1 MSKQSQLRSVFS
13 ALRVVATNNGIP
25 ASSRGKYVRR
35 YVASL
40 PAMLRTPPSNE
51 TRTTHFLG
59 GNEFRFT
66 GAHSN
71 LVLDHINSHLL
82 DYAPYHENAKVVLD
96 VGASFGTFALMVS
109 QLTPDAT
116 VYAFEPSYESFELLK
131 TNVASVK
138 NIHAINQAVGA
149 DERTVKFQFNADQ
162 PEWSQ
167 VTETGE
173 GYAVEQ
179 TSLDSFVARNAI
191 TSIDLLKIDVEG
203 YELAVLEGAR
213 ATLDMC
219 MNVIIETEVLRMDNL
234 ARVAESMSTHG
245 LRLAGFGDIN
255 RHDGRMASV
264 DLIFQRTKVAQPALV
279 D

>member
-1 MSKQSQLRSVFS
+1 MLRSQ
-13 ALRVVATNNGIP
+13 P
-25 ASSRGKYVRR
+25 AGEVRTSR
-35 YVASL
+35 
-40 PAMLRTPPSNE
+40 
-51 TRTTHFLG
+51 FLG
-59 GNEFRFT
+59 GDEFRFS

-71 LVLDHINSHLL
+71 LVLDHINSHLS
-82 DYAPYHENAKVVLD
+82 DYAQYHEDAKVVLD

-109 QLTPDAT
+109 QLTPSAT

-167 VTETGE
+167 VTNSGA
-173 GYAVEQ
+173 GYDVEQ
-179 TSLDSFVARNAI
+179 TSLDTFVSENAI

-213 ATLDMC
+213 TTLDMC
-219 MNVIIETEVLRMDNL
+219 KNVIIETEVLRMDNL
-234 ARVAESMSTHG
+234 PRVADVMSTHG

-255 RHDGRMASV
+255 RDNGRMASV
-264 DLIFQRTKVAQPALV
+264 DLIFQRTSAVKPVLAT
-279 D
+279 